1 VSASPAAIP
10 APAARRVRRVRPPRA
25 LIIGVVSVVALLVAA
40 YIGSNVSASIG
51 QRGLERRFDAAAAR
65 WSTLDPVARSS
76 LTYVQG
82 DPIARLA
89 IPSIGLDAIVVE
101 GASPALMRR
110 SPGHLPASATP
121 GENGVAIITANRF
134 GFGSF
139 FLRIDRLSKGDRITA
154 FSAIGTTTYQVDS
167 VRTVSEDS
175 MDLGVESAERV
186 LVLFGSGRLWGGAD
200 RIVVRAFAVEE
211 GTA

>member
-1 VSASPAAIP
+1 VSASPAAIRVP
-10 APAARRVRRVRPPRA
+10 ATRRARPARPPRA
-25 LIIGVVSVVALLVAA
+25 LVIGALSIVALLVVA
-40 YIGSNVSASIG
+40 YIGSNVWASIG

-76 LTYVQG
+76 LAYAHG
-82 DPIARLA
+82 DPIARLE
-89 IPSIGLDAIVVE
+89 IPSIGLDTIVVE
-101 GASPALMRR
+101 GATPALMRKG
-110 SPGHLPASATP
+110 PGHLPASATP

-154 FSAIGTTTYQVDS
+154 YSALGTTTYQVDS
-167 VRTVSEDS
+167 VRRVSEDS
-175 MDLGVESAERV
+175 MDLAVESAERV
-186 LVLFGSGRLWGGAD
+186 LVLFGSSRLWGGAD
-200 RIVVRAFAVEE
+200 RIVVRALALEE